1 VKKRIILP
9 AYPRFGKPAPVKL
22 QLQTDAARNQITG
35 HGDGYVVVNGVRREG
50 SVLVSADSLVAW
62 PPRSAGE
69 LTEEHLAPLLAL
81 APEIVLLGT
90 GARQQFPGPWL
101 ARACA
106 AAAAGLEVMDTPAA
120 CRTYNVLLA
129 EGRRVVAALL
139 VAQPPG

>member
-1 VKKRIILP
+1 
-9 AYPRFGKPAPVKL
+9 VKL
-22 QLQTDAARNQITG
+22 HLQTDTARNQITG
-35 HGDGYVVVNGVRREG
+35 HGDGYVAVNGMRREH

-69 LTEEHLAPLLAL
+69 LAEEHLAPLLAL
-81 APEIVLLGT
+81 TPEIVLLGT
-90 GARQQFPGPWL
+90 GPRQVFPAPWL

-106 AAAAGLEVMDTPAA
+106 AAGAGLEVMDTPAA